1 MPNVPF
7 RRPTGRSLFIHARG
21 IMATIA
27 VIGAT
32 LLMGNAVA
40 QAPQVQGVTA
50 DEIRIGIH
58 LDLSGPINF
67 WGAPMRNGH
76 LMRAEEQ
83 NEKGGVNGRKIRL
96 IIEDNAYDPKKG
108 VLATQKLIQQDK
120 VFAMAGVL
128 GTPIVMASLQTVLD
142 AGVPHV
148 FPGSNARSMFEPYN
162 QLKFSMAAPYDGQ
175 VKAGLKWVAAAKGS
189 KRLGIIYQDDEFG
202 KELRDAWV
210 EQAKAMK
217 IEVAAEASYKRG
229 DTNFSSQVAR
239 MKQANVDLIGIG
251 TVVRETVGVATE
263 AKKLGWQVDMLASAA
278 ACNAAV
284 PNLGKENVE
293 GVYIVCQYLPFD
305 YATETNAV
313 KGWMDRYKKRFSA
326 EGDVSAAISYDIME
340 MTIQGLQA
348 AGRDITV
355 EKFITAL
362 EGIRGWQTQFN
373 APPQTYGPNLR
384 LGTKAAL
391 MTQIT
396 SGKFKKMSGPITD

>member
-1 MPNVPF
+1 MKKFSVRRLTGLSPF
-7 RRPTGRSLFIHARG
+7 PHACG
-21 IMATIA
+21 IVA
-27 VIGAT
+27 
-32 LLMGNAVA
+32 AVA
-40 QAPQVQGVTA
+40 ATAAAWVMGISTAQAQQVQGVTT

-67 WGAPMRNGH
+67 WGVPMRNGH
-76 LMRAEEQ
+76 MMRAEEQ
-83 NEKGGVNGRKIRL
+83 NDKGGVNGRKIRL

-108 VLATQKLIQQDK
+108 VLATQKLIQQDN

-162 QLKFSMAAPYDGQ
+162 KLKFSMASPYDGQ

-189 KRLGIIYQDDEFG
+189 KRLGIIFQDDDFG

-217 IEVAAEASYKRG
+217 MEVAAEASYKRG

-251 TVVRETVGVATE
+251 TIVRETVGVATE

-305 YATETNAV
+305 YATETPAV
-313 KGWMDRYKKRFSA
+313 KGWMDRYKKRFNA
-326 EGDVSAAISYDIME
+326 DADVSAAISYDIME
-340 MTIQGLQA
+340 MTIQGLQV
-348 AGRDITV
+348 AGRDLTV
-355 EKFITAL
+355 DKFITAL
-362 EGIRGWQTQFN
+362 ESIRGWQTQFN

-396 SGKFKKMSGPITD
+396 AGKFKKMSGPITD

>member
-1 MPNVPF
+1 MQKALD
-7 RRPTGRSLFIHARG
+7 RRPTGRKPSPHARG
-21 IMATIA
+21 VLA
-27 VIGAT
+27 
-32 LLMGNAVA
+32 AVA
-40 QAPQVQGVTA
+40 MTAVTWGLGLSAVQAQQVQGITA

-67 WGAPMRNGH
+67 WGVPMRNGH
-76 LMRAEEQ
+76 MMRVEEQ

-148 FPGSNARSMFEPYN
+148 FPGSNARGMFEPYN
-162 QLKFSMAAPYDGQ
+162 KLKFSMAAPYDGQ

-189 KRLGIIYQDDEFG
+189 KRLGIIYQDDDFG

-251 TVVRETVGVATE
+251 TVVRETVGVASE

-305 YATETNAV
+305 YAAESTAV
-313 KGWMDRYKKRFSA
+313 KGWMDRYKKRFNA
-326 EGDVSAAISYDIME
+326 DGDVSAAISYDIMD

-355 EKFITAL
+355 DKFVTGL
-362 EGIRGWQTQFN
+362 EAIRGWQTQFN
-373 APPQTYGPNLR
+373 APPQTYGPNQR

-396 SGKFKKMSGPITD
+396 AGKFKKMSGPITD

>member
-1 MPNVPF
+1 MKKFSVRRLTGLSPF
-7 RRPTGRSLFIHARG
+7 PHACG
-21 IMATIA
+21 IVA
-27 VIGAT
+27 
-32 LLMGNAVA
+32 AVA
-40 QAPQVQGVTA
+40 ATAAAWVMGISTAQAQQVQGVTT

-67 WGAPMRNGH
+67 WGVPMRNGH
-76 LMRAEEQ
+76 MMRAEEQ
-83 NEKGGVNGRKIRL
+83 NDKGGVNGRKIRL

-108 VLATQKLIQQDK
+108 VLATQKLIQQDN

-162 QLKFSMAAPYDGQ
+162 KLKFSMASPYDGQ

-189 KRLGIIYQDDEFG
+189 KRLGIIFQDDDFG

-217 IEVAAEASYKRG
+217 MEVAAEASY
-229 DTNFSSQVAR
+229 
-239 MKQANVDLIGIG
+239 
-251 TVVRETVGVATE
+251 
-263 AKKLGWQVDMLASAA
+263 MLASAA

-305 YATETNAV
+305 YATETPAV
-313 KGWMDRYKKRFSA
+313 KGWMDRYKKRFNA
-326 EGDVSAAISYDIME
+326 DADVSAAISYDIME
-340 MTIQGLQA
+340 MTIQGLQV
-348 AGRDITV
+348 AGRDLTV
-355 EKFITAL
+355 DKFITAL
-362 EGIRGWQTQFN
+362 ESIRGWQTQFN

-396 SGKFKKMSGPITD
+396 AGKFKKMSGPITD